1 MAAALE
7 VDLEALKVTTLR
19 ILSDMRKNADSNR
32 PDPRSSMLKLR
43 ASETQQ
49 AIHELAVQVAGP
61 NIYPYQHDLLEEDGI
76 GECIGPDWVPTVA
89 PQYFFFRVATIYGGS
104 SEVQKNILAK
114 ATLGL

>member
-1 MAAALE
+1 M
-7 VDLEALKVTTLR
+7 
-19 ILSDMRKNADSNR
+19 I
-32 PDPRSSMLKLR
+32 DPRLWMPELR
-43 ASETQQ
+43 ASKTQQ

-61 NIYPYQHDLLEEDGI
+61 HIYAYQHDLLEEDGI